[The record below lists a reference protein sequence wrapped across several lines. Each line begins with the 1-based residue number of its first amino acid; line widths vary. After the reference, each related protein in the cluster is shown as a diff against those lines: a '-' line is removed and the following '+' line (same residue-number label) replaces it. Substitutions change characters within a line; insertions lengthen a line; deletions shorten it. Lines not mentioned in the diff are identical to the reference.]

1 MLPNYR
7 LFGFLSLY
15 NLFLGLGVAALLLFL
30 AFISKKYGMPR
41 WKAFVAGVL
50 LYAVGYVLMKV
61 LYWVSTGFKSF
72 GAGSSVRIYVWI
84 PLFIWLFSK
93 PLKYRWQDMCDM
105 IGPGFIVSMFVMRFG
120 CIFAGCCHGYPT
132 DSWIGIYNA
141 VVNGYVFPVQIF
153 EILTLLLIAVVLIS
167 RMIRQRYQT
176 KGELYPLMLILYGST
191 RFFWEFF
198 RDNRK
203 ILLQISGMAFH
214 ALFACLVGIAWYL
227 SVRERNK
234 ATNSG
239 RHNHK

>member
-30 AFISKKYGMPR
+30 VFISKKYGMPR

-132 DSWIGIYNA
+132 DSWIRIYNA
-141 VVNGYVFPVQIF
+141 QVNGYVFPVQIF
-153 EILTLLLIAVVLIS
+153 EILTLLLIAIVLIS
-167 RMIRQRYQT
+167 RMIRENYRT
-176 KGELYPLMLILYGST
+176 EGELYPLMLILYGST

-198 RDNRK
+198 RDNQK
-203 ILLQISGMAFH
+203 LFLHVSGMALH
-214 ALFACLVGIAWYL
+214 ALFAFLVGIAWL
-227 SVRERNK
+227 LTLQERNRR
-234 ATNSG
+234 TNKKSTT
-239 RHNHK
+239 H